1 MYIKDMN
8 IRPMNLEDI
17 PQVSEI
23 EREAFPPPWPPTNFK
38 RDLDVN
44 SLTYYMV
51 AYTESH
57 EVNRDAPNVNSALLK
72 DRESQSKFQLLVNVT
87 RSLFMRENTSK
98 AMGQF
103 ILGFA
108 GLWFMADEAHLA
120 NIAVRERYREKGVG
134 ERLLISVIELAI
146 KQNARFITLEVRSSN
161 KAAQALYRKYGFAEV
176 GTRRE
181 YYTDNKED
189 AILMTVDDIT
199 SISFQDKLLDIKK
212 ATIPMR

>member
-1 MYIKDMN
+1 
-8 IRPMNLEDI
+8 
-17 PQVSEI
+17 
-23 EREAFPPPWPPTNFK
+23 
-38 RDLDVN
+38 
-44 SLTYYMV
+44 MV
-51 AYTESH
+51 AYTESQELNH
-57 EVNRDAPNVNSALLK
+57 YATNMNYVPLK
-72 DRESQSKFQLLVNVT
+72 RRESQSKLQLLINGT
-87 RSLFMRENTSK
+87 RRLFMREDPSK
-98 AMGQF
+98 AMGQL

-146 KQNARFITLEVRSSN
+146 KQNARFITLEVRASN

-189 AILMTVDDIT
+189 AILMTADSIT
-199 SISFQDKLLDIKK
+199 SSSFQNKFLDIKK
-212 ATIPMR
+212 ATIPVL